1 MRRTLMEKL
10 VEWKE
15 NPDKKPLLLRGVRQC
30 GKTYLLKEFGRL
42 YYDDVAYFN
51 FEGAPSLSEKFV
63 RDLHAKRIIKELG
76 IMRNKTI
83 EPQKTLII
91 FDEIQLCGKALTA
104 LKYFCEDAP
113 EYDIVCAGSLL
124 GVALSEKT
132 SFPVGKVEF
141 LTLRPLGFYEFLLAD
156 GKELLAE
163 YLRGDDS
170 GSDDFSND
178 NSRAGTFDVV
188 AFEDELREKLLDYYI
203 VGGMPEA
210 VDKWI
215 ATGYNLEKTE
225 TVQQYILDSYEADF
239 AKYAPANGFPKL
251 SAIWRSIPA
260 QLSKDN
266 QKFMFSQVRDSWR
279 AKDLE
284 DALEWLVGAGLAYKV
299 AKIELPSIPL
309 SAYADLTFFKLY
321 MCDVG
326 LLRKLSGL
334 PASVIYDNSKAYREF
349 KGALA
354 ENFVL
359 CELMNQYRE
368 TPFYWKS
375 SSSAE
380 VDFVVQEEA
389 EIIPIEVKAKRA
401 SHARSLNEYCKK
413 FSPKRAFVI
422 SMENKE
428 NTIPL
433 YLMWKFREIINVK

>member
-1 MRRTLMEKL
+1 MEKL
-10 VEWKE
+10 IAWK
-15 NPDKKPLLLRGVRQC
+15 NSPDRKPLLLQGVRQC
-30 GKTYLLKEFGRL
+30 GKTYLLKEFGSL
-42 YYDDVAYFN
+42 YYDDVAYFS
-51 FEGAPSLSEKFV
+51 FEDTPSLKEKFE
-63 RDLHAKRIIKELG
+63 RDLHPKRIVKELG

-83 EPQKTLII
+83 GPQNTLII

-113 EYDIVCAGSLL
+113 EYHIACAGSLL
-124 GVALSEKT
+124 GVALTEKT

-156 GKELLAE
+156 GKGLLAE
-163 YLRGDDS
+163 SLRDGSS
-170 GSDDFSND
+170 GIE
-178 NSRAGTFDVV
+178 
-188 AFEDELREKLLDYYI
+188 AFEGELRDKLLDYYI

-210 VDKWI
+210 VDRWI
-215 ATGYNLEKTE
+215 SSGCDLEKTE

-239 AKYAPANGFPKL
+239 AKYAPSKDFPKL
-251 SAIWRSIPA
+251 SAIWRSIPV
-260 QLSKDN
+260 QLAKENSK
-266 QKFMFSQVRDSWR
+266 FIFSQVRNSWR

-284 DALEWLVGAGLAYKV
+284 DALEWLVRAGLAYKV
-299 AKIELPSIPL
+299 TKTDMPFIPL
-309 SAYADLTFFKLY
+309 SAYADYTFFKLY

-334 PASVIYDNSKAYREF
+334 PASVIYDNSLAYREF

-375 SSSAE
+375 SNRAE
-380 VDFVVQEEA
+380 VDFVLQDGADIV
-389 EIIPIEVKAKRA
+389 PLEVKAKRA
-401 SHARSLNEYCKK
+401 SHARSLDEYCKR
-413 FSPKRAFVI
+413 FSPRKAFVI

-428 NTIPL
+428 GTIPL
-433 YLMWKFREIINVK
+433 YMMWKFKELIADIV